1 MADNIKSIVEKYN
14 KIIQDI
20 QNLSIGGTNARI
32 GSILDLAITLKF
44 KDDKTIIKYVLST
57 LRRYRKFGGV
67 F

>member
-32 GSILDLAITLKF
+32 GSILDLAITLN
-44 KDDKTIIKYVLST
+44 
-57 LRRYRKFGGV
+57 LR
-67 F
+67 